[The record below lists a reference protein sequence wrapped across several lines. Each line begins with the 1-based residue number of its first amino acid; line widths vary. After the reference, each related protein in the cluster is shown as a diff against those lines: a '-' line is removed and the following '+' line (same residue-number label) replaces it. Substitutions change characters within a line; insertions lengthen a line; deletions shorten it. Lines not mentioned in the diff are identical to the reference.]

1 MKILGILKYTDI
13 ASPPYVNT
21 KGDFHLGSVQVI
33 FEKIR
38 AHAWNTNF
46 EKIQWAHN
54 SQRSLFGS
62 GAIIPFGFPIL
73 GLIDPGSA
81 DH

>member
-1 MKILGILKYTDI
+1 M
-13 ASPPYVNT
+13 
-21 KGDFHLGSVQVI
+21 I
-33 FEKIR
+33 FEKIH
-38 AHAWNTNF
+38 AHAWNMIF
-46 EKIQWAHN
+46 EKIQGAHN

-62 GAIIPFGFPIL
+62 GAIIPFGFPIP